1 MRKKELPSLPLFTDK
16 FIAETTHLDNIE
28 VGIYIRLMCWYWT
41 KKRAL
46 TEEEAMRI
54 ASENNTKNKQVKFV
68 LKEFFKFVDGVYKHK
83 RLEQE
88 HEYLKDYY
96 ENKSI
101 SGRVG
106 GLRSK
111 QTVSKTKAPISISIP
126 NSISNKKYTIE
137 FETFWKDIIIK
148 KGTKFTAFKAFNNS
162 VSQDLDVQV
171 LVKTY
176 NSQVSKIKDEQYVPY
191 VSTWLNKRSFE
202 IVEEEQRFKKPTIED
217 IYPKGLPKGCKQGG
231 SEGEWNEWY
240 KDGQKFYVHKFRNNI
255 QVEQNGKRTEYKTN
269 LNT

>member
-46 TEEEAMRI
+46 TEEEALRI

-176 NSQVSKIKDEQYVPY
+176 NSQVSKIKDPLKLLKKNNDLRNRQLKKYTLKDCQKDV
-191 VSTWLNKRSFE
+191 NKGVVRESGTNGIKMDKNSMFINSE
-202 IVEEEQRFKKPTIED
+202 I
-217 IYPKGLPKGCKQGG
+217 IYK
-231 SEGEWNEWY
+231 
-240 KDGQKFYVHKFRNNI
+240 
-255 QVEQNGKRTEYKTN
+255 
-269 LNT
+269 

>member
-46 TEEEAMRI
+46 TEEEALRI

-137 FETFWKDIIIK
+137 FETFWKDIII
-148 KGTKFTAFKAFNNS
+148 
-162 VSQDLDVQV
+162 
-171 LVKTY
+171 
-176 NSQVSKIKDEQYVPY
+176 
-191 VSTWLNKRSFE
+191 STFY
-202 IVEEEQRFKKPTIED
+202 
-217 IYPKGLPKGCKQGG
+217 IY
-231 SEGEWNEWY
+231 
-240 KDGQKFYVHKFRNNI
+240 FY
-255 QVEQNGKRTEYKTN
+255 E
-269 LNT
+269 